1 MGEALGEGQPRV
13 KFAAAR
19 AAAAFHAAPGAA
31 ELSALSDLMARM
43 ERDGA
48 IPVLGDGL
56 VGGNCAL
63 GGAAAAAAG
72 APPGVLVSRTG
83 KEPGARL
90 AASDFV
96 AVLDFDAARW
106 RAAFRAPTPAVQPTS
121 DTPLHFAALAPGAAE
136 RYGWAATPTVAV
148 HGHALAEG
156 AQLAAALAAGVPVSG
171 EETLFST
178 PEDLAALEALF
189 RERPYPADALYV
201 RRGHGFFLLAG
212 SVAEAAAAFERVV
225 LPLARVRRR
234 I

>member
-31 ELSALSDLMARM
+31 ELEALCDLVERM
-43 ERDGA
+43 ERAGT

-63 GGAAAAAAG
+63 GGAAATAAG
-72 APPGVLVSRTG
+72 APPGCVLVSRSG
-83 KEPGARL
+83 KAPGARL
-90 AASDFV
+90 AADDDFV
-96 AVLDFDAARW
+96 AVLDFDTAAW
-106 RAAFRAPTPAVQPTS
+106 RAAFRAPTPAAQPTS
-121 DTPLHFAALAPGAAE
+121 DTPLHFAALAPGAAQ
-136 RYGWAATPTVAV
+136 RYGWAATPLVAV

-156 AQLAAALAAGVPVSG
+156 AQLAAALAAGGPVSS

-178 PEDLAALEALF
+178 PDDLAALEALF

-212 SVAEAAAAFERVV
+212 SVAEVAAAFEQRV
-225 LPLARVRRR
+225 LPLARA
-234 I
+234 